1 MRDGD
6 ILIVKGNEVRSVL
19 TGQEQELL
27 RVVRSAYVAHALGK
41 SSLPHSTF
49 LTFPE
54 GPQNRIIALPAYLGD
69 GFDIAGVKWISSF
82 PGNLDL
88 GFERAS
94 AVLILNSMETGR
106 PQAIIES
113 SIISAKRTAV
123 SAALA
128 AQCLL
133 KGKSVERVGMVGGG
147 VINFEIVR
155 FLQAACPDCKSF
167 VLFDLDEKRGQ
178 HFKEQCLQTFEHI
191 EVDLAGNVQTVL
203 SAAPL
208 ISIATTASKPHL
220 FDLSKCAPGTTILHI
235 SLRDLSPEII
245 LSCDNVVDDIN
256 HVCRAQTSVHLA
268 EQLAGHR
275 DFIRCTLADILMG
288 AAPEKSDEQSITIFS
303 PFGLGIL
310 DIAVGKLVLDLEV
323 RQNRGMVVKS
333 FLPTAWSDKIA
344 KP

>member
-1 MRDGD
+1 MRDGN
-6 ILIVKGNEVRSVL
+6 ILIIKGNEVRNVL

-27 RVVRSAYVAHALGK
+27 RVVRNAYVAHALGE

-54 GPQNRIIALPAYLGD
+54 GPQNRIIALPAYLGE
-69 GFDIAGVKWISSF
+69 GFDVAGVKWISSF
-82 PGNLDL
+82 PGNLSL
-88 GFERAS
+88 GFDRAS
-94 AVLILNSMETGR
+94 AILILNSMETGR

-133 KGKSVERVGMVGGG
+133 EGKSAERVGLIGGG

-155 FLQAACPDCKSF
+155 FLQAACPDSKSF
-167 VLFDLDEKRGQ
+167 VLFDLDEKRAR
-178 HFKEQCLQTFEHI
+178 HFKEKCLQTFDDI
-191 EVDLAGNVQTVL
+191 EVDLAGAVQTVL
-203 SAAPL
+203 GSAPL

-220 FDLSKCAPGTTILHI
+220 FDLSECAPGTTILHI
-235 SLRDLSPEII
+235 SLRDLSPEVI
-245 LSCDNVVDDIN
+245 LSCDNVVDDIH

-268 EQLAGHR
+268 EQYVGHR
-275 DFIRCTLADILMG
+275 DFIRCTLADLLMG
-288 AAPEKSDEQSITIFS
+288 TAPWKADEQSITVFS

-310 DIAVGKLVLDLEV
+310 DIAVGKLVCELGV
-323 RQNRGMVVKS
+323 GQNRGMVVES
-333 FLPTAWSDKIA
+333 FLPTAWSDA
-344 KP
+344 V